1 MMAQYEL
8 KLINDIN
15 IIHVNT
21 DWINMKSRNDKKGN
35 GLDLR

>member
-1 MMAQYEL
+1 MAQYEL

-21 DWINMKSRNDKKGN
+21 DWINMKSKKKIYSYN
-35 GLDLR
+35 VEECS